1 MHQINSHNKAV
12 TPRETVRKGAS
23 LAARQTEPAD
33 VEVLNIAASAPIFK
47 KQKKKKQNSILKF
60 IRQHKVFLFL
70 LFYFFLDAIAF
81 FKAILMEPMRK
92 ETKVQCHLP
101 NDVCRTFSAS
111 HLPHPFNP

>member
-47 KQKKKKQNSILKF
+47 KKKKKKLK
-60 IRQHKVFLFL
+60 
-70 LFYFFLDAIAF
+70 
-81 FKAILMEPMRK
+81 
-92 ETKVQCHLP
+92 TKM
-101 NDVCRTFSAS
+101 
-111 HLPHPFNP
+111 